1 MQGAGLN
8 VFFQI
13 GGRKKHTD
21 DISLDIM
28 GNPHEM
34 RVG

>member
-1 MQGAGLN
+1 LVGK
-8 VFFQI
+8 
-13 GGRKKHTD
+13 KKHTD

-34 RVG
+34 RGGWEVALKYNTP